1 MDEAR
6 DRDHAGGVCDQE
18 LRRLWRRWCESGDLA
33 DEVTWLRARLRA
45 GALAP
50 ERVELAAWCGHA
62 GARAVLEELPPA
74 RLDLSLDERHPSD
87 RPWARDL
94 VRRAGR
100 EGAALAVAA
109 AVRASSWWGLEGL
122 APPRQQSLRPAVSA
136 IEAWLRCPCEPC
148 LQAVGS
154 FAAGDAGLTR
164 VVAGV
169 ALRDDAGQFLA
180 RAISVLAMDRNGHTE
195 PWRTQ
200 MEEAIAAALAAWALG
215 EERPVTAGGGAP

>member
-1 MDEAR
+1 M
-6 DRDHAGGVCDQE
+6 CDQE
-18 LRRLWRRWCESGDLA
+18 LRRLWRRWCESGALA
-33 DEVTWLRARLRA
+33 DEVAWLRARLRA
-45 GALAP
+45 GTLAP
-50 ERVELAAWCGHA
+50 ERVELAAWCGHP
-62 GARAVLEELPPA
+62 GARTVLEELPA
-74 RLDLSLDERHPSD
+74 GRLDLSLDERRASD
-87 RPWARDL
+87 RPWAQDL
-94 VRRAGR
+94 VQRAGR

-122 APPRQQSLRPAVSA
+122 APPHQQSLRPAVSA

-148 LQAVGS
+148 LQAVRS

-215 EERPVTAGGGAP
+215 EQQPALAGRGAS